1 MLSYHMCQVGEC
13 KTNFLNQFLMT
24 HMMRHMCWQQ
34 LHFHRVLANEFR
46 GMVSNYDGNV
56 ENNGLGEIGPLST
69 HKSNLQNTHRL
80 ISERVY
86 WNRVRERNR
95 FSILKK
101 AEAED
106 LLCWTLKQRVYW
118 FEDLKQSNIYKSKM
132 ESGNKFINV
141 QIPLYMMLVK
151 NLKVLGPVIK

>member
-1 MLSYHMCQVGEC
+1 MCQVGEC

-24 HMMRHMCWQQ
+24 HMMRRMCWQQ
-34 LHFHRVLANEFR
+34 LRFHGVLANEFR
-46 GMVSNYDGNV
+46 GMVSNYDGHV
-56 ENNGLGEIGPLST
+56 ENNGLGETGPLST
-69 HKSNLQNTHRL
+69 HKRNLQNTHRL

-106 LLCWTLKQRVYW
+106 LLCWRLKQRVYW
-118 FEDLKQSNIYKSKM
+118 SEDLKQSNIYKTKWSQVINSLM
-132 ESGNKFINV
+132 FKFRFIWCW
-141 QIPLYMMLVK
+141 
-151 NLKVLGPVIK
+151 